1 MHINR
6 SAKEEKRIQL
16 IVHTIQLVE
25 ADVHGCLRTLPV
37 SAGHSVSEKHILV
50 NRNRVIHEVSC
61 LNRCRLEEL
70 LKLCCLTREPPVLC
84 SP

>member
-16 IVHTIQLVE
+16 IVPKHTIQLVG

-37 SAGHSVSEKHILV
+37 SAGHSVS
-50 NRNRVIHEVSC
+50 
-61 LNRCRLEEL
+61 
-70 LKLCCLTREPPVLC
+70 
-84 SP
+84 